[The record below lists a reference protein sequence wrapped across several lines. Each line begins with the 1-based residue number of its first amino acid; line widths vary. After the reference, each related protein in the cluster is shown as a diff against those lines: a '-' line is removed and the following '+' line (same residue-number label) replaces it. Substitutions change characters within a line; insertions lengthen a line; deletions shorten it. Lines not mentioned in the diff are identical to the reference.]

1 MTFYRCSHCGNII
14 TFMENKG
21 VPVICCGE
29 PMKELIPGS
38 TDAAQEKHVPVIL
51 TEETRVRVS
60 VGTAAH
66 PMTAEHSIQWIALE
80 TDQGVSLRCLLQSSR
95 AVDGV
100 ITLYTDTRRGQRDLS
115 LSAPFVFFPDGKK
128 FSNLFPFAAL

>member
-80 TDQGVSLRCLLQSSR
+80 TEQGVSLRYLNPDQPPEAVFPLLPGEKVR
-95 AVDGV
+95 AA
-100 ITLYTDTRRGQRDLS
+100 Y
-115 LSAPFVFFPDGKK
+115 AYC
-128 FSNLFPFAAL
+128 NLHGLWMAL